1 MVRHSVRK
9 RIEAFFLRN
18 LGRKVTREEIIK
30 AAKNPVTGEE
40 PENWHQRLSEL
51 RTNMGYTILSWRD
64 GRNLK
69 PGEYIM
75 PDAKRRKLASERRAA
90 PDLETWQAV
99 LKRAGEACEWVDGS
113 VRCGLKDGE
122 IDPIG
127 GGTVKLTR
135 DHKTPHSVNAASD
148 PHDPNAW
155 QVLCSRHQVTKK
167 NFGMIQPDGSTCTPL
182 SKRPLKRKRGR
193 STSS

>member
-1 MVRHSVRK
+1 
-9 RIEAFFLRN
+9 
-18 LGRKVTREEIIK
+18 
-30 AAKNPVTGEE
+30 
-40 PENWHQRLSEL
+40 
-51 RTNMGYTILSWRD
+51 
-64 GRNLK
+64 LK

-75 PDAKRRKLASERRAA
+75 PNAKRRKLASERRAA

-113 VRCGLKDGE
+113 ARCGLKDGE

-148 PHDPNAW
+148 PRNPNAW
-155 QVLCSRHQVTKK
+155 QVLCSRHRVTKK
-167 NFGMIQPDGSTCTPL
+167 NWRL
-182 SKRPLKRKRGR
+182 SG
-193 STSS
+193 